1 MAVVD
6 CVGGYQTSSRKRGSE
21 RLGDEVGQER
31 RRKAT
36 LVFMRVQLYTFGKLF
51 IHTQQLV

>member
-1 MAVVD
+1 MVAVAVVD

-36 LVFMRVQLYTFGKLF
+36 LVFIRVELYTFGKI
-51 IHTQQLV
+51 IH